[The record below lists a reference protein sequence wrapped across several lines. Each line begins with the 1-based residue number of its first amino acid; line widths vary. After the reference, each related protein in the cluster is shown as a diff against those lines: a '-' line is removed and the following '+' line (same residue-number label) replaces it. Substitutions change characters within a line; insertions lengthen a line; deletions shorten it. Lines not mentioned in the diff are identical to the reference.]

1 MKYFSKKIKRIGSC
15 LFLLP
20 VLTLVIYGC
29 GEQRQKEAGG
39 KAYKIYYI
47 NNEETAVFSQEYRT
61 ETTDTE
67 ALLLELLEQ
76 LGKISEKLEYKT
88 PLSDSRQI
96 LSHTITED
104 QLILSF
110 DETYKQ
116 QDVTTEVLVRAAIVR
131 TLTQIDGIKYVSF
144 QVKSEAL
151 TDAYGAV
158 IGMMNA
164 DMFIDNAGDEINT
177 YERVKLTLY
186 MANES
191 GDKLKA
197 VSRPVVYNSNVPM
210 ERLVVEQ
217 LFAGPLE
224 NEKIFPTVNPD
235 TKIISVNV
243 KDGVCYV
250 DLDSMFLTQIY
261 NVTAEVTIYS
271 ITNSLV
277 ELSNINKVQISVNGD
292 TNATYKENIS
302 FSTVFERNL
311 ELVESDS

>member
-1 MKYFSKKIKRIGSC
+1 MKIRRTGNC
-15 LFLLP
+15 LFLL
-20 VLTLVIYGC
+20 LILFFVICGC
-29 GEQRQKEAGG
+29 GEQEQKKPDG
-39 KAYKIYYI
+39 KIYNIYYI
-47 NNEETAVFSQEYRT
+47 NNNETAIFSRPYET
-61 ETTDTE
+61 ETTDRE
-67 ALLLELLEQ
+67 ELLSELLEQ
-76 LGKISEKLEYKT
+76 LGKVSDKLEYKT
-88 PLSDSRQI
+88 PLSESLQV
-96 LSHTITED
+96 LSHTVTED

-110 DETYKQ
+110 DESYKW

-177 YERVKLTLY
+177 YEKVKLTLY
-186 MANES
+186 LANES
-191 GDKLKA
+191 GDKLKQ
-197 VSRPVVYNSNVPM
+197 VNRSVVYNSNISM
-210 ERLVVEQ
+210 ERLVIEQ

-224 NEKIFPTVNPD
+224 NEKAYPTVNPD

-261 NVTAEVTIYS
+261 NVTADVTIYS

-277 ELSNINKVQISVNGD
+277 ELANVNKVQISVNGD
-292 TNATYKENIS
+292 TNASYKENIS

-311 ELVESDS
+311 ELIENRS

>member
-1 MKYFSKKIKRIGSC
+1 MKIRRTGNC
-15 LFLLP
+15 LFLL
-20 VLTLVIYGC
+20 LILFFVICGC
-29 GEQRQKEAGG
+29 GEQEQKKPDG
-39 KAYKIYYI
+39 KTYNIYYI
-47 NNEETAVFSQEYRT
+47 NNNETAIFSRPYET
-61 ETTDTE
+61 ETTDRE
-67 ALLLELLEQ
+67 ELLSELLEQ
-76 LGKISEKLEYKT
+76 LGKVSDKLEYKT
-88 PLSDSRQI
+88 PLSESLQV
-96 LSHTITED
+96 LSHTVTED

-110 DETYKQ
+110 DESYKW

-177 YERVKLTLY
+177 YEKVKLTLY
-186 MANES
+186 LANES
-191 GDKLKA
+191 GDKLKQ
-197 VSRPVVYNSNVPM
+197 VNRSVVYNSNISM
-210 ERLVVEQ
+210 ERLVIEQ

-224 NEKIFPTVNPD
+224 NEKAYPTVNPD

-261 NVTAEVTIYS
+261 NVTADVTIYS

-277 ELSNINKVQISVNGD
+277 ELANVNKVQISVNGD
-292 TNATYKENIS
+292 TNASYKENIS

-311 ELVESDS
+311 ELIENGS

>member
-1 MKYFSKKIKRIGSC
+1 MKIKRTGRC
-15 LFLLP
+15 LFLL
-20 VLTLVIYGC
+20 LLITFVIFGC
-29 GEQRQKEAGG
+29 GEQEQKESKG
-39 KAYKIYYI
+39 KAYKVYYI
-47 NNEETAVFSQEYRT
+47 NNDETAIFSQEYVT
-61 ETTDTE
+61 ETTDTQ
-67 ALLLELLEQ
+67 ELLAELMEQ
-76 LGKISEKLEYKT
+76 LAKTSGKLEYKT
-88 PLSDSRQI
+88 AISESVEI

-110 DETYKQ
+110 DEGYRQ
-116 QDVTTEVLVRAAIVR
+116 QEVTTEVLARAAIVR
-131 TLTQIDGIKYVSF
+131 TLTQIEGIKYVSF
-144 QVKSEAL
+144 QIRSEAL

-158 IGMMNA
+158 IGTMNA

-177 YERVKLTLY
+177 YEKVKLTLY
-186 MANES
+186 LASES
-191 GDKLKA
+191 GDKLKP
-197 VSRPVVYNSNVPM
+197 VSRSVVYNSNVPM

-224 NEKIFPTVNPD
+224 NEKAYPTVNPG

-261 NVTAEVTIYS
+261 NVTADVTIYS

-277 ELSNINKVQISVNGD
+277 ELSNVNKVQISVNGD
-292 TNATYKENIS
+292 TNASYKENIS

-311 ELVESDS
+311 ELIESDS

>member
-1 MKYFSKKIKRIGSC
+1 MKIKRMGC
-15 LFLLP
+15 LFLLL
-20 VLTLVIYGC
+20 VLAASFFGC
-29 GEQRQKEAGG
+29 GEQGQKETAG
-39 KAYKIYYI
+39 KTYKIYYI
-47 NNEETAVFSQEYRT
+47 NNEETAIFSQEYVT
-61 ETTDTE
+61 ETADTQ
-67 ALLLELLEQ
+67 ELLAELLAQ

-88 PLSDSRQI
+88 SLSDKVQL
-96 LSHTITED
+96 LSHTLTED

-110 DETYKQ
+110 DEGYKQ
-116 QDVTTEVLVRAAIVR
+116 QQVTTEVLARAAIVR

-177 YERVKLTLY
+177 YEKVKLILY
-186 MANES
+186 LANES
-191 GDKLKA
+191 GDKLKT
-197 VSRPVVYNSNVPM
+197 VNRSVVYNSNVPM

-224 NEKIFPTVNPD
+224 NEKAFPTVNPG

-243 KDGVCYV
+243 KDGVCYL
-250 DLDSMFLTQIY
+250 DLDSMFLTQLY
-261 NVTAEVTIYS
+261 NVTADVTIYS

-277 ELSNINKVQISVNGD
+277 ELPNVNKVQISVNGD
-292 TNATYKENIS
+292 TNASYKENVNL
-302 FSTVFERNL
+302 STVFERNL
-311 ELVESDS
+311 ELIESDF